1 MLTDKPISYR
11 YRAKGQMGRGRYAV
25 PPGTV
30 YLLREPLDK
39 TWWEFPEN
47 WFPKEGFSLKQV
59 GCGLCLPI
67 EIQGVE

>member
-1 MLTDKPISYR
+1 
-11 YRAKGQMGRGRYAV
+11 MGRGRYAV